1 MKIFPIILAGGGGTR
16 LWPLSRQEYP
26 KQYHALLGER
36 SLLQETVVR
45 LDGMEDAASPTL
57 VSNEGHRFLV
67 AGQLSE
73 IGREFAVL
81 ILEPSGRNTAPAL
94 SLAAE
99 HLSLKCEGGDDDH
112 LMLVMPSDHVIQ
124 DVAAFQEAV
133 REAVSL
139 AKHGSLVTFG
149 VVPSGPETGYGYIRK
164 GDPVVTRSEA
174 ALTPHVVSSFVEKPD
189 AETADKYVESGQYL
203 WNSGMFMMLSSVW
216 KTELKRHRPDI
227 ASAVEQSYRCG
238 RRDGKFY
245 RPDYDLFAE
254 CPSESIDYAVM
265 EPSAGMGATSHVVV
279 PLDAGWSDVG
289 AWSAL
294 WARGVPDDQ
303 GNVTKGDTYTDGS
316 RNNLIIS
323 HDRLVAAVGVEDLAV
338 IETSDAVLVAK
349 KDRDQDVKQLV
360 EELKARERQ
369 EYAVHLKVHRPW
381 GSYEILETGSHYQV
395 KHLTIDA
402 GASISL
408 QAHEHRSEHW
418 VVVKGLATVQ
428 RGKDLFHL
436 KENEST
442 YVPIGTMHRLKND
455 GDQPLE
461 VVEVQVGSY
470 LGEDDIQRYE
480 DDYDRPVAN

>member
-45 LDGMEDAASPTL
+45 LDGMEDAASPIL

-73 IGREFAVL
+73 LGREFAVL

-99 HLSLKCEGGDDDH
+99 HLSLQCEDEDDDH

-149 VVPSGPETGYGYIRK
+149 VVPNGPETGYGYIRK
-164 GDPVVTRSEA
+164 GDPVVTRSKA
-174 ALTPHVVSSFVEKPD
+174 ALTPHVVTSFVEKPD

-227 ASAVEQSYRCG
+227 ACAVEQAYRCG

-338 IETSDAVLVAK
+338 IETSDAVLVAR
-349 KDRDQDVKQLV
+349 KDRDQDVKRLV

-395 KHLTIDA
+395 KHLTIDV

-436 KENEST
+436 RENEST

-480 DDYDRPVAN
+480 DDYDRPVAD

>member
-45 LDGMEDAASPTL
+45 LDGMEDAASPIL

-73 IGREFAVL
+73 LGREFAVL

-99 HLSLKCEGGDDDH
+99 HLSLQCEDEDDDH

-149 VVPSGPETGYGYIRK
+149 VVPNGPETGYGYIRK

-174 ALTPHVVSSFVEKPD
+174 ALTPHVVTSFVEKPD

-227 ASAVEQSYRCG
+227 ACAVEQAYRCG

-338 IETSDAVLVAK
+338 IETSDAVLVAR
-349 KDRDQDVKQLV
+349 KDRDQDVKRLV

-436 KENEST
+436 RENEST

-480 DDYDRPVAN
+480 DDYDRPVAD

>member
-1 MKIFPIILAGGGGTR
+1 MKIFPLILAGGGGTR

-45 LDGMEDAASPTL
+45 LDGMEDAASPIL

-99 HLSLKCEGGDDDH
+99 HLSLQCEDEDDDH

-149 VVPSGPETGYGYIRK
+149 VVPNGPETGYGYIRK

-174 ALTPHVVSSFVEKPD
+174 ALTPHVVTSFVEKPD

-227 ASAVEQSYRCG
+227 AYAVEQAYRRG
-238 RRDGKFY
+238 RRDGRFY
-245 RPDYDLFAE
+245 RPDCDLFAE

-338 IETSDAVLVAK
+338 IETSDAVLVAR
-349 KDRDQDVKQLV
+349 KDRDQDVKRLV

-369 EYAVHLKVHRPW
+369 EYAVHLKVQRPW

-436 KENEST
+436 RENEST

-480 DDYDRPVAN
+480 DDYDRPVAD

>member
-1 MKIFPIILAGGGGTR
+1 MKIFPLILAGGGGTR

-45 LDGMEDAASPTL
+45 LDGMEDAASPIL

-99 HLSLKCEGGDDDH
+99 HLSLKCEDGDDDH

-149 VVPSGPETGYGYIRK
+149 VVPNGPETGYGYIRK

-174 ALTPHVVSSFVEKPD
+174 ALTPHVVTSFVEKPD

-227 ASAVEQSYRCG
+227 AYAVEQAYRRG
-238 RRDGKFY
+238 RRDGRFY
-245 RPDYDLFAE
+245 RPDCDLFAE

-338 IETSDAVLVAK
+338 IETSDAVLVAR
-349 KDRDQDVKQLV
+349 KDRDQDVKRLV

-369 EYAVHLKVHRPW
+369 EYAVHLKVQRPW

-436 KENEST
+436 RENEST

-480 DDYDRPVAN
+480 DDYDRPVAD